1 MGKQANMARA
11 FKAVDG
17 NFEARVRDSFARQTA
32 MRLIGARMGRLEAGY
47 CEIELPF
54 RDDLAQQHGLFH
66 GGFTS
71 AIADTAC
78 GYAAYS
84 LFGAQDSV
92 LSVEYK
98 INFVSPAAGDRLL
111 AVARVKKS
119 GRTLTVCEFEVMA
132 AKSEEQVLCAC
143 GLATLI
149 RLADR
154 PDRPQAD

>member
-1 MGKQANMARA
+1 MTQT

-47 CEIELPF
+47 CEIELPY
-54 RDDLAQQHGLFH
+54 REDLTQQHGLFH

-78 GYAAYS
+78 GYAAYT

-92 LSVEYK
+92 LTVEYK
-98 INFVSPAAGDRLL
+98 INFLAPAAGEGL
-111 AVARVKKS
+111 VACAQAKKT
-119 GRTLTVCEFEVMA
+119 GRTLTVCEFEVRA
-132 AKSEEQVLCAC
+132 LRGEDRVLCAC
-143 GLATLI
+143 GLATMI
-149 RLADR
+149 RLSDR
-154 PDRPQAD
+154 PDTPRAD